1 MWSEL
6 GKQNMQAK
14 KVYYSL
20 KSWSSIFRTFTS
32 GLSLAYCMFSPID
45 ICKTNLKKL

>member
-14 KVYYSL
+14 KVYYNL
-20 KSWSSIFRTFTS
+20 KSWSSIS
-32 GLSLAYCMFSPID
+32 NVY
-45 ICKTNLKKL
+45 